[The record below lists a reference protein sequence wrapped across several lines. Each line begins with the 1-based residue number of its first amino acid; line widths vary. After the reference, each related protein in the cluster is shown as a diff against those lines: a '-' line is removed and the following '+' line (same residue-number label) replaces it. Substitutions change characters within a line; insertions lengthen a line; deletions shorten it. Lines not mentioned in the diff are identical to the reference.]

1 MPPPLYT
8 QTVIAFVWDFDKT
21 LIPSNMQ
28 NPIFDFYD
36 VDPDTFWTE
45 VEGLPDYYGRNGVV
59 IQRDTAY
66 LGHFLTYVREGKFE
80 GLSNAKLRELGAA
93 LDPVP
98 GMPDFMEATRAHV
111 AEIPEFVNE
120 GITVEHYVVSTGIR
134 EMIEGSAYGPVIDG
148 VWANTFIENVAEP
161 GYLTRLPV
169 SPGPGPISHVG
180 YTIDNTSKTRAIFE
194 INKGVNKIPG
204 LDVNARMAPEQ
215 RRVPMKNIIYIADG
229 PSDVPVFS
237 ILNTSGGRTLGVYM
251 LEPDNNH
258 AKVKALQEQGRIQGM
273 AEADYRPGKPAYLW
287 LMDTL
292 EQIGFEIVEARR
304 QAFAAIENPPG
315 H

>member
-28 NPIFDFYD
+28 DPIFEEYG
-36 VDPDTFWTE
+36 VDPDEFWRE
-45 VEGLPDYYGRNGVV
+45 VEGLVDYYESAGVI

-66 LGHFLTYVREGKFE
+66 LGHLLTYVREGVF
-80 GLSNAKLRELGAA
+80 GDLSNEKLRTLGKQ
-93 LDPVP
+93 LLPVP
-98 GMPDFMEATRAHV
+98 GMPDFMETTRERV
-111 AEIPEFVNE
+111 KEIPEFADE
-120 GITVEHYVVSTGIR
+120 GISVEHYIVSTGLR
-134 EMIEGSAYGPVIDG
+134 EMILGSVFASVVDG
-148 VWANTFIENVAEP
+148 IWANTFIESAAEP
-161 GYLTRLPV
+161 GYTARLPV
-169 SPGPGPISHVG
+169 ADPPKPISHVG
-180 YTIDNTSKTRAIFE
+180 FTIDNTSKTRAIFE

-204 LDVNARMAPEQ
+204 LDVNARMAPDQ
-215 RRVPMKNIIYIADG
+215 RRVPMRNIIYIADG
-229 PSDVPVFS
+229 PSDVPAFS
-237 ILNTSGGRTLGVYM
+237 ILNTTGGRTLGVYTV
-251 LEPDNNH
+251 EPRNNH

-292 EQIGFEIVEARR
+292 EQIGLGIVEARR